1 MARSPPQLG
10 PLGPV
15 DHLSCSLLARQP
27 AHRTATAVGSAKDLW
42 NFGQHITE
50 DALIQARSQLQ
61 FARGTICRTK
71 FRRSFDSAPKGGYI
85 TSAGRISTK
94 INGAAPQRPS
104 RDTNSLPLTTTP
116 RPLTGR
122 RRADSTI
129 SVPLLCIQLFLASNQ
144 AVLASSGAFQNLTQ
158 YLPPGLATYVNATI
172 DQLSDALAGS
182 NEYLAAQGLSP
193 TVIYSTLACA
203 ALAVPLG
210 MSRYGWSNRE
220 GLSPFA
226 SQDVDGAPR
235 VTEEDFSY
243 ITSED
248 LEHSL
253 QAPTRAYDPKKQ
265 PPSSAKPEDDI
276 LLIKNKGI
284 IYPVHFPAY
293 SIGDGKLYVRDVR
306 DRVGLVMEV
315 SSSQIKRIKMLYK
328 GRQLKDQD
336 VPIRDYN
343 VKNNSEILVVLPDGV
358 VSDDDSGSSEEIVV
372 ADPRDEQSSKNK
384 SKNKRRKKKTR
395 GAQNLDVPGTGAEGR
410 KSDNEESRQ
419 PSRMPSPPSIPSGA
433 VEKLQ
438 AIQSHFNTRLLP
450 LCVEF
455 SASPPRDKKKCE
467 EEHRK
472 LSETIMQQVLL
483 KLDEVDTG
491 GDPDIRAKRKQLVN
505 QVHDVLKGIDEHLP
519 EGSVKPQLY

>member
-1 MARSPPQLG
+1 MRSTIET
-10 PLGPV
+10 V
-15 DHLSCSLLARQP
+15 YSNELAWAKQSD
-27 AHRTATAVGSAKDLW
+27 GS
-42 NFGQHITE
+42 N
-50 DALIQARSQLQ
+50 QADYGCAYADEESSVSMQ
-61 FARGTICRTK
+61 
-71 FRRSFDSAPKGGYI
+71 
-85 TSAGRISTK
+85 
-94 INGAAPQRPS
+94 
-104 RDTNSLPLTTTP
+104 NSLDLLSTGRHRNAGC
-116 RPLTGR
+116 RPATKGR

-129 SVPLLCIQLFLASNQ
+129 SVPLLCIQLFVNTSPGCVLIFEDIPLSFKVASNQ

-253 QAPTRAYDPKKQ
+253 QAPARAYDPKKQ

-419 PSRMPSPPSIPSGA
+419 PSRMPSPPSIPSGS

>member
-1 MARSPPQLG
+1 MAS
-10 PLGPV
+10 
-15 DHLSCSLLARQP
+15 
-27 AHRTATAVGSAKDLW
+27 
-42 NFGQHITE
+42 
-50 DALIQARSQLQ
+50 SQ
-61 FARGTICRTK
+61 
-71 FRRSFDSAPKGGYI
+71 
-85 TSAGRISTK
+85 
-94 INGAAPQRPS
+94 
-104 RDTNSLPLTTTP
+104 
-116 RPLTGR
+116 
-122 RRADSTI
+122 
-129 SVPLLCIQLFLASNQ
+129 V
-144 AVLASSGAFQNLTQ
+144 VLASSGAFQNLTQ

-172 DQLSDALAGS
+172 DQLSGALAGS

-210 MSRYGWSNRE
+210 MSRYGWTNNRE

-226 SQDVDGAPR
+226 SQDGEGNPR
-235 VTEEDFSY
+235 VTEDDFSY

-253 QAPTRAYDPKKQ
+253 QAPPRSYDPTRQ
-265 PPSSAKPEDDI
+265 PPSSAQPEDDV

-284 IYPVHFPAY
+284 TYPVHFPAY

-315 SSSQIKRIKMLYK
+315 GPSKVKRIKMLYK

-336 VPIRDYN
+336 VPIRTYN
-343 VKNNSEILVVLPDGV
+343 VKNNSEILVVLPDGT
-358 VSDDDSGSSEEIVV
+358 VSDDESDSSEEVIV
-372 ADPRDEQSSKNK
+372 ADPRDEQPSK
-384 SKNKRRKKKTR
+384 SKNKNKRKKKKSNR
-395 GAQNLDVPGTGAEGR
+395 SPQLDVPGTGADGK
-410 KSDNEESRQ
+410 KSDSEESRQ
-419 PSRMPSPPSIPSGA
+419 PIRMPTPPSLPSGSI
-433 VEKLQ
+433 EKLQ
-438 AIQSHFNTRLLP
+438 AIQSHFNTKLLP

-455 SASPPRDKKKCE
+455 SANPPKDKKKCE

-491 GDPDIRAKRKQLVN
+491 GDPDIRSRRKQVVN